1 VPPAFVNALVG
12 GALIG
17 LSASLLLVVDG
28 RVAGISSVVGGLV
41 RPRPGETAW
50 RIVFLAGLLAGG
62 AALAAFRPQA
72 LSSHVASHAPPL
84 PAVWLVVAGLLVGF
98 GTQLGSGCTSGH
110 GVCGLGRLSKRSA
123 AAVVAFMVA
132 AGLTTFFVRH
142 VLPGSP

>member
-17 LSASLLLVVDG
+17 LSASILLVFDG

-41 RPRPGETAW
+41 RPRPGEAAW
-50 RIVFLAGLLAGG
+50 RVVFLAGLLAGG

-72 LSSHVASHAPPL
+72 LGSHAPAL
-84 PAVWLVVAGLLVGF
+84 PTLWLVVAGLLVGF

-123 AAVVAFMVA
+123 AAVLAFMVA
-132 AGLTTFFVRH
+132 AGLTTFFIRH
-142 VLPGSP
+142 VLPVSS